1 MFRLAVDI
9 AFRHLVAHPRQTI
22 ALLLGTVIGVSM
34 FLTISALTRG
44 SEGEFIRRL
53 VDSAPHITISD
64 EFRRPRVQPADLA
77 HPAGAVE
84 VRHVKP
90 VTETRGIRGYAQV
103 LDFVRRQPGVKAT
116 AVLVGQALIT
126 FAGKEFAVALNGIT
140 PKEFEAISIVGE
152 DMKQGSLDAL
162 AANPNGIVIGA
173 ELAKTLSLHLGNAVN
188 VVATNGQVRTF
199 RIVGV
204 FRTGQVNYDTSQ
216 TFVQIKRVQALMNR
230 PSRANSIVVQLDD
243 PMQARTI
250 AERIEAQIGY
260 KSLSW
265 QEMSENLLATLATR
279 NVASYTIISAVL
291 LVAAFGIYN
300 LLSTVVGEK
309 QRDIAILKAMGF
321 LGRDLELAFVLEG
334 LLLGLAGVAFGIPLG
349 MFFMYLLGD
358 LKLTVPGMGDEPIS
372 IPLDW
377 GLDQFLLAGGFALVA
392 SLAAAYLP
400 ARRAARVEPVAILRG
415 AV

>member
-1 MFRLAVDI
+1 MFRLAADI
-9 AFRHLVAHPRQTI
+9 AFRHLIAHPRQTI

-34 FLTISALTRG
+34 FLTISSLTRG
-44 SEGEFIRRL
+44 SEAMFIQRL
-53 VDSAPHITISD
+53 VDSSPHITISD
-64 EFRRPRVQPADLA
+64 EFRRHRTQPAELA
-77 HPAGAVE
+77 NPQGAVE

-90 VTETRGIRGYAQV
+90 VTETRGIRGYPQV
-103 LDFVRRQPGVKAT
+103 LAFVRRQSGVEAT

-126 FAGKEFAVALNGIT
+126 FAGKEVAVALNGVT
-140 PKEFEAISIVGE
+140 PKEFEQVSIIHE
-152 DMKQGSLDAL
+152 DMKEGSLDAL
-162 AANPNGIVIGA
+162 AANPNGIIIGT
-173 ELAKTLSLHLGNAVN
+173 ELAKTLSLSLGNAVN
-188 VVATNGQVRTF
+188 VVATGGQTRTF
-199 RIVGV
+199 RIVGL

-216 TFVQIKRVQALMNR
+216 TFVQIKRVQALLGR
-230 PSRANSIVVQLDD
+230 PNRANSIIIQLDD
-243 PMQARTI
+243 PMEAR
-250 AERIEAQIGY
+250 ALSERIEAQIGY

-279 NVASYTIISAVL
+279 AVASYTIISAVL
-291 LVAAFGIYN
+291 LVVAFGIYN

-321 LGRDLELAFVLEG
+321 LGRDLELAFVMEG
-334 LLLGLAGVAFGIPLG
+334 FLLGLAGVAIGIPVG

-358 LKLTVPGMGDEPIS
+358 LKLTVPGMGDEPLS

-377 GLDQFLLAGGFALVA
+377 GIDQFILAASFALIS
-392 SLAAAYLP
+392 SLAASYFP

>member
-1 MFRLAVDI
+1 VIRLAADI
-9 AFRHLVAHPRQTI
+9 AVRHLIAHPRQTV
-22 ALLLGTVIGVSM
+22 ALLLGTMIGVSM
-34 FLTISALTRG
+34 FLTISSLTRG
-44 SEGEFIRRL
+44 SEAEFIRRL

-64 EFRRPRVQPADLA
+64 EFRRPRIQPAETA
-77 HPAGAVE
+77 HPDAAVE

-90 VTETRGIRGYAQV
+90 VTETRGIRGYPQV
-103 LDFVRRQPGVKAT
+103 LDFVRRQPGVEAT

-126 FAGKEFAVALNGIT
+126 FAGKEFAIALNGVT
-140 PKEFEAISIVGE
+140 PKEFAEVSIIHE
-152 DMKQGSLDAL
+152 DMKEGSLDAL
-162 AANPNGIVIGA
+162 AANPNGIIIGT
-173 ELAKTLSLHLGNAVN
+173 ELAKTLSLSLGNAVN

-199 RIVGV
+199 RIVGL

-216 TFVQIKRVQALMNR
+216 TFVQIKRVQALLDR
-230 PSRANSIVVQLDD
+230 PNRANSIIIQLED
-243 PMQARTI
+243 PMQAR
-250 AERIEAQIGY
+250 AVSERIEAQIGY

-265 QEMSENLLATLATR
+265 QELSENLLATLATR
-279 NVASYTIISAVL
+279 NVASYTIIGAVL

-321 LGRDLELAFVLEG
+321 LGRDLELAFVMEG
-334 LLLGLAGVAFGIPLG
+334 LLLGLAGVAIGIPLG
-349 MFFMYLLGD
+349 MFFMHLLGG
-358 LKLTVPGMGDEPIS
+358 LKLTLPGMGEIS

-377 GLDQFLLAGGFALVA
+377 GLSQFLLAGGFALVS
-392 SLAAAYLP
+392 SLAASYLP